1 MREHVFKVFFFFNN
15 CELGDVQKVYYIEI
29 WRFVELYSLFA
40 FLSVVLPVSINA
52 HRMILQDCQSGMYF
66 GVRRSN

>member
-1 MREHVFKVFFFFNN
+1 MYR
-15 CELGDVQKVYYIEI
+15 VYYIEI

-66 GVRRSN
+66 GVRRSNWS